1 MKIISQDY
9 VDLSRKSSSIVMTKY
24 FRNLSEADRQ
34 KFRTELLDYA
44 FTDIKTSFVTKVF
57 NNASL
62 ELNTQSV
69 RKSHE
74 HLEVIRNEFDEESQG
89 IISHQQAALQNTIVN
104 IEGRFV
110 NDVIDKVKKVTNAFE
125 EEKDIIS
132 KSDKRD
138 YEKELEIALAAFYA
152 IVIPLFA
159 TSVLNRRV
167 KEFGEFTNFKL
178 NSDIK
183 KYIKEISSKTSQ
195 SHIDTITKDLLSTIH
210 NSYETEVE
218 RLVAEISTGRKVTDV
233 DLKLARKKALEGKSQ
248 AQIIRDIK
256 NEYKNI
262 SDVRAKTIARTETN
276 RAFTQSQYQA
286 DLQFIKQNKLEGK
299 AYKKW
304 ITRSDAPC
312 PTCIDLASRP
322 PVPFNEN
329 FANLG
334 DQIIT
339 TYVEDGKTKVKTNLV
354 NFEPLSAGNAHPNC
368 SCIYQLIIE

>member
-1 MKIISQDY
+1 
-9 VDLSRKSSSIVMTKY
+9 MTKY